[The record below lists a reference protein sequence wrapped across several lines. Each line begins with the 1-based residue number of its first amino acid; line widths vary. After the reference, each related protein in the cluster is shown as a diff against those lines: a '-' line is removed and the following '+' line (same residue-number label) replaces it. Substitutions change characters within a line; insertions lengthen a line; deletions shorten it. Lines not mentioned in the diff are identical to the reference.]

1 MIIDMDDGLQLQ
13 FLFQTLGDV
22 NRLRIIRII
31 GTQSRSVSE
40 IVGTTGMSQPLASHH
55 LRVLREQNILKTK
68 REGPFV
74 YYELSDVRIL
84 DALGIFSEILI
95 NSRSNTKAIENMF
108 SCREQWMKF
117 IQNKKT

>member
-1 MIIDMDDGLQLQ
+1 MDDGIKLQN
-13 FLFQTLGDV
+13 LFQTLGDA

-31 GTQSRSVSE
+31 GNQSRSVSE
-40 IVGTTGMSQPLASHH
+40 VVELSGLSQPLVSHH

-74 YYELSDVRIL
+74 YYELFDVRIL
-84 DALGIFSEILI
+84 DALGIFSELLI
-95 NSRSNTKAIENMF
+95 NTGSKTRSRETMF

-117 IQNKKT
+117 FNKK

>member
-1 MIIDMDDGLQLQ
+1 MDDVIKLQT
-13 FLFQTLGDV
+13 LFQTLGDV

-31 GTQSRSVSE
+31 GDQTRSVSE
-40 IVGTTGMSQPLASHH
+40 IVEMTRLSQPLASHH

-74 YYELSDVRIL
+74 YHELTDPRIL

-95 NSRSNTKAIENMF
+95 HVDSNNSTKASMF
-108 SCREQWMKF
+108 SCREQFMK
-117 IQNKKT
+117 IINKKRT

>member
-1 MIIDMDDGLQLQ
+1 MEDGLKLQ
-13 FLFQTLGDV
+13 TLFQTLGDV

-31 GTQSRSVSE
+31 GNQTRSVSE
-40 IVGTTGMSQPLASHH
+40 IVEMTGLSQPLASHH

-74 YYELSDVRIL
+74 YHELTDPRIL

-95 NSRSNTKAIENMF
+95 HFGSNDGTKESMF
-108 SCREQWMKF
+108 SCREQFMR
-117 IQNKKT
+117 IINKKRT